1 MQPLHEPLRAE
12 FRLQGLDVVRAAD
25 DAAVEEHLGHRR
37 GSRDGPLVL
46 QPLGMSGEVD
56 DGVRDVASIE
66 KRLDPFAVR
75 APAQREH
82 GDAAHPPRDHRD
94 EQ

>member
-1 MQPLHEPLRAE
+1 
-12 FRLQGLDVVRAAD
+12 
-25 DAAVEEHLGHRR
+25 
-37 GSRDGPLVL
+37 
-46 QPLGMSGEVD
+46 MSGEVD